1 MTASFVQAAC
11 VVGVCLLS
19 CHSLA
24 RPQISECDQPVSGS
38 LWLLHGALVR
48 QLRQSPDQPGYAQTR
63 PQRGGEKNITGTDVW
78 SLSPLCLFLCLFTN
92 FLCIFSTHSFSIF
105 SCFSCLLLAVFPL
118 FSLHFLFNICVSFPS
133 LLYVYSPFDLLF
145 SVFSYCFSLSL
156 CLPPCSIKSIR
167 SVTVRVLTLTN
178 EQEKPLHVH

>member
-11 VVGVCLLS
+11 VVGVCLLC

-105 SCFSCLLLAVFPL
+105 SCFSCLPLAVFPL
-118 FSLHFLFNICVSFPS
+118 FSLHSSFLSVLVFPLSCMCTVPLIFYFLSF
-133 LLYVYSPFDLLF
+133 LT
-145 SVFSYCFSLSL
+145 VFLSLSVY
-156 CLPPCSIKSIR
+156 PHA
-167 SVTVRVLTLTN
+167 V
-178 EQEKPLHVH
+178 